1 MHVQPSQLHQTIE
14 QLNRDESVDG
24 ILLQLPLPL
33 HLLSR
38 TDDFV
43 DRIDR
48 SKDVDGHTRVNHQLY
63 RDGSKSLL
71 TIPVVAAVREI
82 LLHLKEPLQ
91 GKHAV
96 IIGRSKYVGTPL
108 ALMLSQSTS
117 HGEYPLISGAT
128 VTICHRETHQNELTW
143 FCKHADV
150 IISAV
155 GRPSE

>member
-1 MHVQPSQLHQTIE
+1 MHVHPSQLCQTIE
-14 QLNRDESVDG
+14 QLNHDESVDG

-38 TDDFV
+38 TDEFV
-43 DRIDR
+43 DRIHR

-63 RDGSKSLL
+63 RDGSKSLI

-82 LLHLKEPLQ
+82 LLQLNEPLH

-117 HGEYPLISGAT
+117 NGEYPLISGAT